1 VTDAAA
7 SDVRWLGAATRLA
20 LPALG
25 TTGPIPPVGAIVADP
40 AATQLLG
47 QAVTQHRGAGQAELL
62 ALADADG
69 LTAGRTLYLTMEPPA
84 ASATPIAEA
93 GIFRVVVAEL
103 DPDPA
108 QAGAG
113 LKALTTRNI
122 EAAHVPYQPAKALVE
137 GYAMRLSKSRPFVS
151 LKITVSVDGMVGNAQ
166 PGGPPPIGIE
176 AARFIDRER
185 AASDAVLS
193 GIARAEIEDSDLRPH
208 LPGLGDH
215 TPLRVILAGNREV
228 NPALRVFAE
237 GEGGPLLVFTTP
249 DHPLSLP
256 KPINVVPVDGRR
268 GHPDLRKVVSLLAT
282 GGVNRLL
289 VEAGARLAES
299 FISAELIDR
308 LYLVDSAVNVGRFG
322 VPAALLGRF
331 LERIAVARYSEVD
344 HLVLGDDKVR
354 IFERR

>member
-1 VTDAAA
+1 VTEADAT
-7 SDVRWLGAATRLA
+7 DLRWLGAATRLA
-20 LPALG
+20 LPAQG

-40 AATQLLG
+40 ASMQLVG

-69 LTAGRTLYLTMEPPA
+69 LATGRTLYLTMEPPA
-84 ASATPIAEA
+84 ASAAPIAEA
-93 GIFRVVVAEL
+93 GVFRVVVAQL
-103 DPDPA
+103 DADPA
-108 QAGAG
+108 HAGAG
-113 LKALTTRNI
+113 LKALNARNI
-122 EAAHVPYQPAKALVE
+122 EAVHMAYDPAHALIE
-137 GYAMRLSKSRPFVS
+137 GYAMRLAKGRPFIS
-151 LKITVSVDGMVGNAQ
+151 LKITVSVDGMVGNTQ
-166 PGGPPPIGIE
+166 PGGPPPVGIE

-193 GIARAEIEDSDLRPH
+193 GVARAEIEDNDLRPH
-208 LPGLGDH
+208 LPGLADR
-215 TPLRVILAGNREV
+215 TPLRVVLAGNREV

-237 GEGGPLLVFTTP
+237 TDGGPLLVFTTP
-249 DHPLSLP
+249 DHPVSLP
-256 KPINVVPVDGRR
+256 KPINVVPVEGRR

-282 GGVNRLL
+282 GGVNRLF

-308 LYLVDSAVNVGRFG
+308 LYLIDSAVSVGRFG

-331 LERIAVARYSEVD
+331 VERITAARYAEVD

-354 IFERR
+354 VFERR

>member
-1 VTDAAA
+1 MSGAAA
-7 SDVRWLGAATRLA
+7 SDLRWLDAATRLA

-40 AATQLLG
+40 ASMQLVG

-69 LTAGRTLYLTMEPPA
+69 LTAGRTLYLSLEPPA
-84 ASATPIAEA
+84 ASATAIAEA
-93 GIFRVVVAEL
+93 GIFRVVVAQL

-108 QAGAG
+108 LAGAG
-113 LKALTTRNI
+113 LRALGGRNI
-122 EAAHVPYQPAKALVE
+122 EAAHVPFDPAHALIE
-137 GYAMRLSKSRPFVS
+137 GYATRLAKNRPFIS

-193 GIARAEIEDSDLRPH
+193 GVARAEVEDNDLRPH
-208 LPGLGDH
+208 LPGLDAH
-215 TPLRVILAGNREV
+215 MPLRVILAGNREV
-228 NPALRVFAE
+228 NPSLRVFAE

-249 DHPLSLP
+249 EHPVSLP
-256 KPINVVPVDGRR
+256 KPINVVPVEGRR

-308 LYLVDSAVNVGRFG
+308 LYLIDSAVNVGRFG

-344 HLVLGDDKVR
+344 HLVLGDDKLR

>member
-1 VTDAAA
+1 VTDPAA
-7 SDVRWLGAATRLA
+7 SDLRWLDAATRLA

-40 AATQLLG
+40 LSTQLLG
-47 QAVTQHRGAGQAELL
+47 HAVTQHRGAGQAELL

-69 LTAGRTLYLTMEPPA
+69 VAAGRTLYLTMEPPA

-93 GIFRVVVAEL
+93 GIFRVVAAAL

-113 LKALTTRNI
+113 LKALAGRNI
-122 EAAHVPYQPAKALVE
+122 EAVHVPYAPAQALIE
-137 GYAMRLSKSRPFVS
+137 GYTMRLTRNRPFVS
-151 LKITVSVDGMVGNAQ
+151 LKITVSANGMVGHAQ

-193 GIARAEIEDSDLRPH
+193 GVARAEIEDNDLRPH

-215 TPLRVILAGNREV
+215 TPLRVVLAGNRDV
-228 NPALRVFAE
+228 NPGLRVFAE

-249 DHPLSLP
+249 ERPLSLP
-256 KPINVVPVDGRR
+256 RPINVVPVEGRR
-268 GHPDLRKVVSLLAT
+268 GHPDLRKVVNLLAT

-308 LYLVDSAVNVGRFG
+308 LYLIDSAIDIGRFG

-331 LERIAVARYSEVD
+331 LERITVARYSEVD